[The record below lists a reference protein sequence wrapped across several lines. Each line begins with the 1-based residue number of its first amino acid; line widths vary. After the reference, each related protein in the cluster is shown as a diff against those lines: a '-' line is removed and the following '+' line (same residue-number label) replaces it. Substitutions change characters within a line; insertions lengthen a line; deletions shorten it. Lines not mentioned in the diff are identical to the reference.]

1 MNPFNPLS
9 IVQSTFESDD
19 VQHELKELVE
29 IIRAYDIYDFLRR
42 LSALNLQKE
51 NQNRAV
57 LLDALQS
64 AILYNDETYYTSS
77 AKMSASKFSSIIK
90 KLDSIS
96 LVHAIDPNENVFTQN
111 VMLYDNYTVFNG
123 IDSYP
128 AYRLQMLCEIFFG
141 FKNSFPLEYIKK
153 VYFLFSAM
161 LKISTHIAKSIGIS
175 SEPPI
180 IETASTKVPSNE
192 TLSYHSKLISISR
205 NNMLR
210 MSNNDVDML
219 DIIAIP
225 FGTHAWGSIDTRP
238 FYTKPFLYDAG
249 SDSYILLNVAL
260 LPEFMS
266 FMTLK
271 IADTFKIKDAVVDM
285 YNSRIWYDCKKS
297 LAKLGHRKIK
307 ESSLHIE
314 LLDTNYY
321 KEILLNVFNNQL
333 MVVSFICDD
342 ALDYSA
348 DNMHDTYAPSK
359 YTNTITKRE
368 DYFAK
373 KFKDN
378 HILPQNV
385 FHLVI
390 LNGIGRAVSCSLKNV
405 FSDYGIVHL
414 NPFELHCISINEM
427 KHTGFLPRYFVAKS
441 SVKTLTSGLFSE
453 LNCITIY
460 TDNQYSFYLSDDA
473 SPDNPLMLITPGDAP
488 YYIGK
493 ALLAEDAILI
503 KSYDDKTKI
512 PVVLSDVKRKI
523 YFDENFATKN
533 VLSFCIRFSDVIIW
547 LTSDVNFISDVPDVN
562 VIQSLM
568 DMTSYWLSESR
579 EIIEHMDLMYSI
591 YHFSLCFEKNSTTG
605 NNAKTLDEYVTIS
618 GGPTHYTVTFSEL
631 SLIPF
636 NCETNRVEKE
646 YITLFL
652 DYLSKTSSIA
662 ITYNSIIERIFSP
675 SYKKK
680 IVSFDIQREKY
691 LTPVLFPQNTAIRPE
706 DEDRLS
712 SLIGQQAVESHRWN
726 YGPVSNSDG
735 EDIVFFCVNTLYDM
749 LKREVSEWSPVGL
762 LEKIYSDLE
771 EVISSEYSQ
780 YDRYRYD
787 VTCYPEKEDEYLKQL
802 NDVNRLSMALKFLA
816 EYVTATPPSG
826 ETPIGLGRYEFVLAI
841 CVQIIEWAYRKD
853 LLHYK
858 MMNLPI
864 SILKSN
870 RIGIN
875 EAELVRMGQYGS
887 RYRKE
892 QLAYSSASFPSSSES
907 NDYSQA
913 LDEAFL
919 SAYSYSHTQLAVF
932 IHLLID
938 FGEEHFQGEVVITTK
953 DELLGYLY
961 ERDNEFTSE
970 ISTRILKDITLT
982 AREDFMKAPA
992 GFRKEDVYPWRFNR
1006 QYSFIRRPI
1015 LCRGNDLIWGIRQLY
1030 HSLLYVTNLI
1040 YGGRLATTDKKMNTL
1055 MGRICNDQGDAFNQ
1069 HISDIV
1075 KSFGVFKVFPN
1086 VKRINKK
1093 KIADEKGDVLGDID
1107 VLIID
1112 EKKHRIVV
1120 AEVKNFD
1127 FSKNPYEIHAEYQK
1141 IFLDGKK
1148 KSFATKHKRRVE
1160 WVIAHFDDVR
1170 AQYSLSRNKWT
1181 VHGVFI
1187 TNEPLMSVNT
1197 YRKKLSVLSEAEL
1210 SVESLRKIQ

>member
-210 MSNNDVDML
+210 MLNNDVDML

-547 LTSDVNFISDVPDVN
+547 LTSDVNFISDVPDAN

-618 GGPTHYTVTFSEL
+618 GGPTHYTVAFSEL

-680 IVSFDIQREKY
+680 LFLSISREKNILRPFY
-691 LTPVLFPQNTAIRPE
+691 FLRTLPSDQKMRTAFLVLLDNKLLKVTAGI
-706 DEDRLS
+706 
-712 SLIGQQAVESHRWN
+712 
-726 YGPVSNSDG
+726 
-735 EDIVFFCVNTLYDM
+735 
-749 LKREVSEWSPVGL
+749 
-762 LEKIYSDLE
+762 
-771 EVISSEYSQ
+771 
-780 YDRYRYD
+780 
-787 VTCYPEKEDEYLKQL
+787 
-802 NDVNRLSMALKFLA
+802 MAL
-816 EYVTATPPSG
+816 Y
-826 ETPIGLGRYEFVLAI
+826 PIQMA
-841 CVQIIEWAYRKD
+841 KT
-853 LLHYK
+853 
-858 MMNLPI
+858 
-864 SILKSN
+864 
-870 RIGIN
+870 
-875 EAELVRMGQYGS
+875 
-887 RYRKE
+887 
-892 QLAYSSASFPSSSES
+892 SF
-907 NDYSQA
+907 
-913 LDEAFL
+913 
-919 SAYSYSHTQLAVF
+919 
-932 IHLLID
+932 
-938 FGEEHFQGEVVITTK
+938 
-953 DELLGYLY
+953 
-961 ERDNEFTSE
+961 
-970 ISTRILKDITLT
+970 
-982 AREDFMKAPA
+982 
-992 GFRKEDVYPWRFNR
+992 
-1006 QYSFIRRPI
+1006 
-1015 LCRGNDLIWGIRQLY
+1015 
-1030 HSLLYVTNLI
+1030 
-1040 YGGRLATTDKKMNTL
+1040 
-1055 MGRICNDQGDAFNQ
+1055 
-1069 HISDIV
+1069 
-1075 KSFGVFKVFPN
+1075 
-1086 VKRINKK
+1086 
-1093 KIADEKGDVLGDID
+1093 
-1107 VLIID
+1107 
-1112 EKKHRIVV
+1112 
-1120 AEVKNFD
+1120 
-1127 FSKNPYEIHAEYQK
+1127 FS
-1141 IFLDGKK
+1141 
-1148 KSFATKHKRRVE
+1148 V
-1160 WVIAHFDDVR
+1160 
-1170 AQYSLSRNKWT
+1170 
-1181 VHGVFI
+1181 
-1187 TNEPLMSVNT
+1187 
-1197 YRKKLSVLSEAEL
+1197 
-1210 SVESLRKIQ
+1210 

>member
-9 IVQSTFESDD
+9 IVQSTFESAD

-77 AKMSASKFSSIIK
+77 AKMSAGKFSSIIK
-90 KLDSIS
+90 KMDSIS

-141 FKNSFPLEYIKK
+141 FKNFFPLEYIKK

-161 LKISTHIAKSIGIS
+161 LKISTRIAKSIGIS

-180 IETASTKVPSNE
+180 IEATSTKVPSNE
-192 TLSYHSKLISISR
+192 TLTYHSKLISISR

-210 MSNNDVDML
+210 MLNNDLDML
-219 DIIAIP
+219 DIIAIQ

-249 SDSYILLNVAL
+249 SDSYILLNIAL

-266 FMTLK
+266 FMALK

-285 YNSRIWYDCKKS
+285 YNRRIWHDCKKS
-297 LAKLGHRKIK
+297 LAKLEHRKIK

-342 ALDYSA
+342 ALDYNA
-348 DNMHDTYAPSK
+348 ENMHDTYAPSK
-359 YTNTITKRE
+359 YTEAIIKRE

-378 HILPQNV
+378 HIAPQNV

-460 TDNQYSFYLSDDA
+460 TDNHYSFYLSDDA
-473 SPDNPLMLITPGDAP
+473 SPDNPLMLITPGGAP

-547 LTSDVNFISDVPDVN
+547 LTSDVDFISDVPDIN

-579 EIIEHMDLMYSI
+579 EIIERMDLMYSI
-591 YHFSLCFEKNSTTG
+591 YHFSLCFEKNATAE
-605 NNAKTLDEYVTIS
+605 NNAKTLGEYVTIS
-618 GGPTHYTVTFSEL
+618 GGPTRYTVTFTER
-631 SLIPF
+631 SLMPF

-652 DYLSKTSSIA
+652 IAYLKRVLLLLL
-662 ITYNSIIERIFSP
+662 ITALLSMF
-675 SYKKK
+675 
-680 IVSFDIQREKY
+680 F
-691 LTPVLFPQNTAIRPE
+691 L
-706 DEDRLS
+706 RLS
-712 SLIGQQAVESHRWN
+712 R
-726 YGPVSNSDG
+726 
-735 EDIVFFCVNTLYDM
+735 
-749 LKREVSEWSPVGL
+749 
-762 LEKIYSDLE
+762 
-771 EVISSEYSQ
+771 
-780 YDRYRYD
+780 
-787 VTCYPEKEDEYLKQL
+787 
-802 NDVNRLSMALKFLA
+802 
-816 EYVTATPPSG
+816 
-826 ETPIGLGRYEFVLAI
+826 
-841 CVQIIEWAYRKD
+841 
-853 LLHYK
+853 
-858 MMNLPI
+858 
-864 SILKSN
+864 
-870 RIGIN
+870 
-875 EAELVRMGQYGS
+875 
-887 RYRKE
+887 
-892 QLAYSSASFPSSSES
+892 
-907 NDYSQA
+907 
-913 LDEAFL
+913 
-919 SAYSYSHTQLAVF
+919 
-932 IHLLID
+932 
-938 FGEEHFQGEVVITTK
+938 
-953 DELLGYLY
+953 
-961 ERDNEFTSE
+961 
-970 ISTRILKDITLT
+970 
-982 AREDFMKAPA
+982 
-992 GFRKEDVYPWRFNR
+992 
-1006 QYSFIRRPI
+1006 
-1015 LCRGNDLIWGIRQLY
+1015 
-1030 HSLLYVTNLI
+1030 
-1040 YGGRLATTDKKMNTL
+1040 
-1055 MGRICNDQGDAFNQ
+1055 
-1069 HISDIV
+1069 
-1075 KSFGVFKVFPN
+1075 
-1086 VKRINKK
+1086 
-1093 KIADEKGDVLGDID
+1093 
-1107 VLIID
+1107 
-1112 EKKHRIVV
+1112 
-1120 AEVKNFD
+1120 
-1127 FSKNPYEIHAEYQK
+1127 
-1141 IFLDGKK
+1141 K
-1148 KSFATKHKRRVE
+1148 KSFLS
-1160 WVIAHFDDVR
+1160 I
-1170 AQYSLSRNKWT
+1170 SRNEN
-1181 VHGVFI
+1181 I
-1187 TNEPLMSVNT
+1187 
-1197 YRKKLSVLSEAEL
+1197 LSLFYTRRILPSDQKMRTAFLVLLDNKS
-1210 SVESLRKIQ
+1210 

>member
-9 IVQSTFESDD
+9 IVQSTFESAD

-77 AKMSASKFSSIIK
+77 AKMSAGKFSSIIK
-90 KLDSIS
+90 KMDSIS

-161 LKISTHIAKSIGIS
+161 LKISTRIAKSIGIS

-180 IETASTKVPSNE
+180 IEATSTKVPSNE
-192 TLSYHSKLISISR
+192 TLTYHSKLISISR

-210 MSNNDVDML
+210 MLNNDLDML
-219 DIIAIP
+219 DIIAIQ

-249 SDSYILLNVAL
+249 SDSYILLNIAL

-266 FMTLK
+266 FMALK

-285 YNSRIWYDCKKS
+285 YNRRIWHDCKKS
-297 LAKLGHRKIK
+297 LAKLEHRKIK

-342 ALDYSA
+342 ALDYNA
-348 DNMHDTYAPSK
+348 ENMHDTYAPSK
-359 YTNTITKRE
+359 YTEAIIKRE

-378 HILPQNV
+378 HIAPQNV

-460 TDNQYSFYLSDDA
+460 TDNHYSFYLSDDA
-473 SPDNPLMLITPGDAP
+473 SPDNPLMLITPGGAP

-547 LTSDVNFISDVPDVN
+547 LTSDVDF
-562 VIQSLM
+562 
-568 DMTSYWLSESR
+568 
-579 EIIEHMDLMYSI
+579 
-591 YHFSLCFEKNSTTG
+591 
-605 NNAKTLDEYVTIS
+605 
-618 GGPTHYTVTFSEL
+618 
-631 SLIPF
+631 
-636 NCETNRVEKE
+636 
-646 YITLFL
+646 
-652 DYLSKTSSIA
+652 IA
-662 ITYNSIIERIFSP
+662 IFN
-675 SYKKK
+675 
-680 IVSFDIQREKY
+680 
-691 LTPVLFPQNTAIRPE
+691 NTA
-706 DEDRLS
+706 
-712 SLIGQQAVESHRWN
+712 ES
-726 YGPVSNSDG
+726 
-735 EDIVFFCVNTLYDM
+735 TLT
-749 LKREVSEWSPVGL
+749 
-762 LEKIYSDLE
+762 LEK
-771 EVISSEYSQ
+771 
-780 YDRYRYD
+780 
-787 VTCYPEKEDEYLKQL
+787 K
-802 NDVNRLSMALKFLA
+802 
-816 EYVTATPPSG
+816 
-826 ETPIGLGRYEFVLAI
+826 
-841 CVQIIEWAYRKD
+841 
-853 LLHYK
+853 
-858 MMNLPI
+858 
-864 SILKSN
+864 
-870 RIGIN
+870 
-875 EAELVRMGQYGS
+875 
-887 RYRKE
+887 
-892 QLAYSSASFPSSSES
+892 
-907 NDYSQA
+907 
-913 LDEAFL
+913 
-919 SAYSYSHTQLAVF
+919 
-932 IHLLID
+932 
-938 FGEEHFQGEVVITTK
+938 
-953 DELLGYLY
+953 
-961 ERDNEFTSE
+961 
-970 ISTRILKDITLT
+970 
-982 AREDFMKAPA
+982 
-992 GFRKEDVYPWRFNR
+992 
-1006 QYSFIRRPI
+1006 
-1015 LCRGNDLIWGIRQLY
+1015 
-1030 HSLLYVTNLI
+1030 
-1040 YGGRLATTDKKMNTL
+1040 
-1055 MGRICNDQGDAFNQ
+1055 
-1069 HISDIV
+1069 
-1075 KSFGVFKVFPN
+1075 
-1086 VKRINKK
+1086 
-1093 KIADEKGDVLGDID
+1093 
-1107 VLIID
+1107 
-1112 EKKHRIVV
+1112 
-1120 AEVKNFD
+1120 
-1127 FSKNPYEIHAEYQK
+1127 
-1141 IFLDGKK
+1141 
-1148 KSFATKHKRRVE
+1148 
-1160 WVIAHFDDVR
+1160 
-1170 AQYSLSRNKWT
+1170 
-1181 VHGVFI
+1181 
-1187 TNEPLMSVNT
+1187 
-1197 YRKKLSVLSEAEL
+1197 
-1210 SVESLRKIQ
+1210 

>member
-77 AKMSASKFSSIIK
+77 AKMSAGKFSSIIK
-90 KLDSIS
+90 KMDSIS

-128 AYRLQMLCEIFFG
+128 AYRLQMFCEIFFG

-161 LKISTHIAKSIGIS
+161 LKISTCIAKSIGIS

-180 IETASTKVPSNE
+180 IEAASTKVPSNE
-192 TLSYHSKLISISR
+192 TLTYHSKLISISR

-210 MSNNDVDML
+210 MLNNDLDML
-219 DIIAIP
+219 DIIAIQ

-249 SDSYILLNVAL
+249 SGSYILLNIAL

-266 FMTLK
+266 FMALK

-285 YNSRIWYDCKKS
+285 YNRRIWHDCKKS
-297 LAKLGHRKIK
+297 LAKLEHREIK

-342 ALDYSA
+342 ALDYNA
-348 DNMHDTYAPSK
+348 ENMHDTYAPSK
-359 YTNTITKRE
+359 YTETIIKRE

-378 HILPQNV
+378 HIAPQNV
-385 FHLVI
+385 FHLII
-390 LNGIGRAVSCSLKNV
+390 LNGIGRAVSCFLKNA

-460 TDNQYSFYLSDDA
+460 TDNHYSFYLSDDA

-547 LTSDVNFISDVPDVN
+547 LTSDVDFISDVPDIN

-579 EIIEHMDLMYSI
+579 EIIERMDLMYSI
-591 YHFSLCFEKNSTTG
+591 YHFSLCFEKNATAE
-605 NNAKTLDEYVTIS
+605 NNAKTLGEYVTIS
-618 GGPTHYTVTFSEL
+618 GAPHAIQSL
-631 SLIPF
+631 SLSVHLCLLIVKQIVWRKNILHCF
-636 NCETNRVEKE
+636 LIAYLKRVLLLLL
-646 YITLFL
+646 ITALLSMFFL
-652 DYLSKTSSIA
+652 
-662 ITYNSIIERIFSP
+662 
-675 SYKKK
+675 
-680 IVSFDIQREKY
+680 
-691 LTPVLFPQNTAIRPE
+691 
-706 DEDRLS
+706 RLS
-712 SLIGQQAVESHRWN
+712 R
-726 YGPVSNSDG
+726 
-735 EDIVFFCVNTLYDM
+735 
-749 LKREVSEWSPVGL
+749 
-762 LEKIYSDLE
+762 
-771 EVISSEYSQ
+771 
-780 YDRYRYD
+780 
-787 VTCYPEKEDEYLKQL
+787 
-802 NDVNRLSMALKFLA
+802 
-816 EYVTATPPSG
+816 
-826 ETPIGLGRYEFVLAI
+826 
-841 CVQIIEWAYRKD
+841 
-853 LLHYK
+853 
-858 MMNLPI
+858 
-864 SILKSN
+864 
-870 RIGIN
+870 
-875 EAELVRMGQYGS
+875 
-887 RYRKE
+887 
-892 QLAYSSASFPSSSES
+892 
-907 NDYSQA
+907 
-913 LDEAFL
+913 
-919 SAYSYSHTQLAVF
+919 
-932 IHLLID
+932 
-938 FGEEHFQGEVVITTK
+938 
-953 DELLGYLY
+953 
-961 ERDNEFTSE
+961 
-970 ISTRILKDITLT
+970 
-982 AREDFMKAPA
+982 
-992 GFRKEDVYPWRFNR
+992 
-1006 QYSFIRRPI
+1006 
-1015 LCRGNDLIWGIRQLY
+1015 
-1030 HSLLYVTNLI
+1030 
-1040 YGGRLATTDKKMNTL
+1040 
-1055 MGRICNDQGDAFNQ
+1055 
-1069 HISDIV
+1069 
-1075 KSFGVFKVFPN
+1075 
-1086 VKRINKK
+1086 
-1093 KIADEKGDVLGDID
+1093 
-1107 VLIID
+1107 
-1112 EKKHRIVV
+1112 
-1120 AEVKNFD
+1120 
-1127 FSKNPYEIHAEYQK
+1127 
-1141 IFLDGKK
+1141 K
-1148 KSFATKHKRRVE
+1148 KSFLS
-1160 WVIAHFDDVR
+1160 I
-1170 AQYSLSRNKWT
+1170 SRNEN
-1181 VHGVFI
+1181 I
-1187 TNEPLMSVNT
+1187 
-1197 YRKKLSVLSEAEL
+1197 LSLFYTRRILPSDQKMRTAFLV
-1210 SVESLRKIQ
+1210 SLDNKS

>member
-9 IVQSTFESDD
+9 IVQSTFESAD

-77 AKMSASKFSSIIK
+77 AKMSAGKFSSIIK
-90 KLDSIS
+90 KMDSIS

-161 LKISTHIAKSIGIS
+161 LKISTRIAKSIGIS

-180 IETASTKVPSNE
+180 IEATSTKVPSNE
-192 TLSYHSKLISISR
+192 TLTYHSKLISISR

-210 MSNNDVDML
+210 MLNNDLDML
-219 DIIAIP
+219 DIIAIQ

-249 SDSYILLNVAL
+249 SDSYILLNIAL

-266 FMTLK
+266 FMALK

-285 YNSRIWYDCKKS
+285 YNRRIWHDCKKS
-297 LAKLGHRKIK
+297 LAKLEHRKIK

-342 ALDYSA
+342 ALDYNA
-348 DNMHDTYAPSK
+348 ENMHDTYAPSK
-359 YTNTITKRE
+359 YTEAIIKRE

-378 HILPQNV
+378 HIAPQNV

-460 TDNQYSFYLSDDA
+460 TDNHYSFYLSDDA
-473 SPDNPLMLITPGDAP
+473 SPDNPLMLITPGGAP

-533 VLSFCIRFSDVIIW
+533 VLSFCI
-547 LTSDVNFISDVPDVN
+547 
-562 VIQSLM
+562 
-568 DMTSYWLSESR
+568 
-579 EIIEHMDLMYSI
+579 
-591 YHFSLCFEKNSTTG
+591 
-605 NNAKTLDEYVTIS
+605 
-618 GGPTHYTVTFSEL
+618 
-631 SLIPF
+631 
-636 NCETNRVEKE
+636 
-646 YITLFL
+646 
-652 DYLSKTSSIA
+652 
-662 ITYNSIIERIFSP
+662 
-675 SYKKK
+675 
-680 IVSFDIQREKY
+680 
-691 LTPVLFPQNTAIRPE
+691 
-706 DEDRLS
+706 
-712 SLIGQQAVESHRWN
+712 
-726 YGPVSNSDG
+726 
-735 EDIVFFCVNTLYDM
+735 
-749 LKREVSEWSPVGL
+749 
-762 LEKIYSDLE
+762 
-771 EVISSEYSQ
+771 
-780 YDRYRYD
+780 
-787 VTCYPEKEDEYLKQL
+787 
-802 NDVNRLSMALKFLA
+802 
-816 EYVTATPPSG
+816 
-826 ETPIGLGRYEFVLAI
+826 
-841 CVQIIEWAYRKD
+841 
-853 LLHYK
+853 
-858 MMNLPI
+858 
-864 SILKSN
+864 
-870 RIGIN
+870 
-875 EAELVRMGQYGS
+875 
-887 RYRKE
+887 
-892 QLAYSSASFPSSSES
+892 
-907 NDYSQA
+907 
-913 LDEAFL
+913 
-919 SAYSYSHTQLAVF
+919 
-932 IHLLID
+932 
-938 FGEEHFQGEVVITTK
+938 
-953 DELLGYLY
+953 
-961 ERDNEFTSE
+961 
-970 ISTRILKDITLT
+970 
-982 AREDFMKAPA
+982 
-992 GFRKEDVYPWRFNR
+992 
-1006 QYSFIRRPI
+1006 
-1015 LCRGNDLIWGIRQLY
+1015 
-1030 HSLLYVTNLI
+1030 
-1040 YGGRLATTDKKMNTL
+1040 
-1055 MGRICNDQGDAFNQ
+1055 
-1069 HISDIV
+1069 
-1075 KSFGVFKVFPN
+1075 
-1086 VKRINKK
+1086 
-1093 KIADEKGDVLGDID
+1093 
-1107 VLIID
+1107 
-1112 EKKHRIVV
+1112 
-1120 AEVKNFD
+1120 
-1127 FSKNPYEIHAEYQK
+1127 
-1141 IFLDGKK
+1141 
-1148 KSFATKHKRRVE
+1148 
-1160 WVIAHFDDVR
+1160 
-1170 AQYSLSRNKWT
+1170 
-1181 VHGVFI
+1181 
-1187 TNEPLMSVNT
+1187 
-1197 YRKKLSVLSEAEL
+1197 
-1210 SVESLRKIQ
+1210 

>member
-9 IVQSTFESDD
+9 IVQSTFESAD

-77 AKMSASKFSSIIK
+77 AKMSAGKFSSIIK
-90 KLDSIS
+90 KMDSIS

-161 LKISTHIAKSIGIS
+161 LKISTRIAKSIGIS

-180 IETASTKVPSNE
+180 IEATSTKVPSNE
-192 TLSYHSKLISISR
+192 TLTYHSKLISISR

-210 MSNNDVDML
+210 MLNNDLDML
-219 DIIAIP
+219 DIIAIQ

-249 SDSYILLNVAL
+249 SDSYILLNIAF

-266 FMTLK
+266 FMALK

-285 YNSRIWYDCKKS
+285 YNRRIWHDCKKS
-297 LAKLGHRKIK
+297 LAKLEHRKIK

-342 ALDYSA
+342 ALDYNA
-348 DNMHDTYAPSK
+348 ENMHDTYAPSK
-359 YTNTITKRE
+359 YTEAIIKRE

-378 HILPQNV
+378 HIAPQNV

-460 TDNQYSFYLSDDA
+460 TDNHYSFYLSDDA
-473 SPDNPLMLITPGDAP
+473 SPDNPLMLITPGGAP

-547 LTSDVNFISDVPDVN
+547 LTSDVDFISDVPDIN

-579 EIIEHMDLMYSI
+579 EIIERMDLMYSI
-591 YHFSLCFEKNSTTG
+591 YHFSLCFEKM
-605 NNAKTLDEYVTIS
+605 
-618 GGPTHYTVTFSEL
+618 
-631 SLIPF
+631 
-636 NCETNRVEKE
+636 
-646 YITLFL
+646 
-652 DYLSKTSSIA
+652 
-662 ITYNSIIERIFSP
+662 
-675 SYKKK
+675 
-680 IVSFDIQREKY
+680 
-691 LTPVLFPQNTAIRPE
+691 
-706 DEDRLS
+706 
-712 SLIGQQAVESHRWN
+712 QQ
-726 YGPVSNSDG
+726 
-735 EDIVFFCVNTLYDM
+735 
-749 LKREVSEWSPVGL
+749 
-762 LEKIYSDLE
+762 
-771 EVISSEYSQ
+771 
-780 YDRYRYD
+780 
-787 VTCYPEKEDEYLKQL
+787 
-802 NDVNRLSMALKFLA
+802 
-816 EYVTATPPSG
+816 
-826 ETPIGLGRYEFVLAI
+826 
-841 CVQIIEWAYRKD
+841 
-853 LLHYK
+853 
-858 MMNLPI
+858 
-864 SILKSN
+864 
-870 RIGIN
+870 
-875 EAELVRMGQYGS
+875 
-887 RYRKE
+887 
-892 QLAYSSASFPSSSES
+892 
-907 NDYSQA
+907 
-913 LDEAFL
+913 
-919 SAYSYSHTQLAVF
+919 
-932 IHLLID
+932 
-938 FGEEHFQGEVVITTK
+938 
-953 DELLGYLY
+953 
-961 ERDNEFTSE
+961 
-970 ISTRILKDITLT
+970 
-982 AREDFMKAPA
+982 
-992 GFRKEDVYPWRFNR
+992 
-1006 QYSFIRRPI
+1006 
-1015 LCRGNDLIWGIRQLY
+1015 
-1030 HSLLYVTNLI
+1030 
-1040 YGGRLATTDKKMNTL
+1040 
-1055 MGRICNDQGDAFNQ
+1055 
-1069 HISDIV
+1069 
-1075 KSFGVFKVFPN
+1075 
-1086 VKRINKK
+1086 
-1093 KIADEKGDVLGDID
+1093 
-1107 VLIID
+1107 
-1112 EKKHRIVV
+1112 
-1120 AEVKNFD
+1120 
-1127 FSKNPYEIHAEYQK
+1127 QK
-1141 IFLDGKK
+1141 IMQ
-1148 KSFATKHKRRVE
+1148 KH
-1160 WVIAHFDDVR
+1160 
-1170 AQYSLSRNKWT
+1170 
-1181 VHGVFI
+1181 
-1187 TNEPLMSVNT
+1187 
-1197 YRKKLSVLSEAEL
+1197 
-1210 SVESLRKIQ
+1210 

>member
-9 IVQSTFESDD
+9 IVQSTFESAD

-77 AKMSASKFSSIIK
+77 AKMSAGKFSSIIK
-90 KLDSIS
+90 KMDSIS

-161 LKISTHIAKSIGIS
+161 LKISTRIAKSIGIS

-180 IETASTKVPSNE
+180 IEATSTKVPSNE
-192 TLSYHSKLISISR
+192 TLTYHSKLISISR

-210 MSNNDVDML
+210 MLNNDLDML
-219 DIIAIP
+219 DIIAIQ

-249 SDSYILLNVAL
+249 SDSYILLNIAL

-266 FMTLK
+266 FMALK

-285 YNSRIWYDCKKS
+285 YNRRIWHDCKKS
-297 LAKLGHRKIK
+297 LAKLEHRKIK

-342 ALDYSA
+342 ALDYNA
-348 DNMHDTYAPSK
+348 ENMHDTYAPSK
-359 YTNTITKRE
+359 YTEAIIKRE

-378 HILPQNV
+378 HIAPQNV

-460 TDNQYSFYLSDDA
+460 TDNHYSFYLSDDA
-473 SPDNPLMLITPGDAP
+473 SPDNPLMLITPGGAP

-547 LTSDVNFISDVPDVN
+547 LTSDVDFISDVPDIN

-579 EIIEHMDLMYSI
+579 EIIE
-591 YHFSLCFEKNSTTG
+591 
-605 NNAKTLDEYVTIS
+605 
-618 GGPTHYTVTFSEL
+618 
-631 SLIPF
+631 
-636 NCETNRVEKE
+636 
-646 YITLFL
+646 
-652 DYLSKTSSIA
+652 
-662 ITYNSIIERIFSP
+662 RI
-675 SYKKK
+675 
-680 IVSFDIQREKY
+680 
-691 LTPVLFPQNTAIRPE
+691 
-706 DEDRLS
+706 
-712 SLIGQQAVESHRWN
+712 
-726 YGPVSNSDG
+726 
-735 EDIVFFCVNTLYDM
+735 
-749 LKREVSEWSPVGL
+749 
-762 LEKIYSDLE
+762 
-771 EVISSEYSQ
+771 
-780 YDRYRYD
+780 
-787 VTCYPEKEDEYLKQL
+787 
-802 NDVNRLSMALKFLA
+802 
-816 EYVTATPPSG
+816 
-826 ETPIGLGRYEFVLAI
+826 
-841 CVQIIEWAYRKD
+841 
-853 LLHYK
+853 
-858 MMNLPI
+858 
-864 SILKSN
+864 
-870 RIGIN
+870 
-875 EAELVRMGQYGS
+875 
-887 RYRKE
+887 
-892 QLAYSSASFPSSSES
+892 
-907 NDYSQA
+907 
-913 LDEAFL
+913 
-919 SAYSYSHTQLAVF
+919 
-932 IHLLID
+932 
-938 FGEEHFQGEVVITTK
+938 
-953 DELLGYLY
+953 
-961 ERDNEFTSE
+961 
-970 ISTRILKDITLT
+970 
-982 AREDFMKAPA
+982 
-992 GFRKEDVYPWRFNR
+992 
-1006 QYSFIRRPI
+1006 
-1015 LCRGNDLIWGIRQLY
+1015 
-1030 HSLLYVTNLI
+1030 
-1040 YGGRLATTDKKMNTL
+1040 
-1055 MGRICNDQGDAFNQ
+1055 
-1069 HISDIV
+1069 
-1075 KSFGVFKVFPN
+1075 
-1086 VKRINKK
+1086 
-1093 KIADEKGDVLGDID
+1093 
-1107 VLIID
+1107 
-1112 EKKHRIVV
+1112 
-1120 AEVKNFD
+1120 
-1127 FSKNPYEIHAEYQK
+1127 
-1141 IFLDGKK
+1141 
-1148 KSFATKHKRRVE
+1148 
-1160 WVIAHFDDVR
+1160 
-1170 AQYSLSRNKWT
+1170 
-1181 VHGVFI
+1181 
-1187 TNEPLMSVNT
+1187 
-1197 YRKKLSVLSEAEL
+1197 
-1210 SVESLRKIQ
+1210 

>member
-9 IVQSTFESDD
+9 IVQSTFESAD

-77 AKMSASKFSSIIK
+77 AKMSAGKFSSIIK
-90 KLDSIS
+90 KMDSIS

-161 LKISTHIAKSIGIS
+161 LKISTRIAKSIGIS

-180 IETASTKVPSNE
+180 IEATSTKVPSNE
-192 TLSYHSKLISISR
+192 TLTYHSKLISISR

-210 MSNNDVDML
+210 MLNNDLDML
-219 DIIAIP
+219 DIIAIQ

-249 SDSYILLNVAL
+249 SDSYILLNIAL

-266 FMTLK
+266 FMALK

-285 YNSRIWYDCKKS
+285 YNRRIWHDCKKS
-297 LAKLGHRKIK
+297 LAKLEHRKIK

-342 ALDYSA
+342 ALDYNA
-348 DNMHDTYAPSK
+348 ENMHDTYAPSK
-359 YTNTITKRE
+359 YTEAIIKRE

-378 HILPQNV
+378 HIAPQNV

-460 TDNQYSFYLSDDA
+460 TDNHYSFYLSDDA
-473 SPDNPLMLITPGDAP
+473 SPDNPLMLITPGGAP

-547 LTSDVNFISDVPDVN
+547 LTSDVDFISDVPDIN

-579 EIIEHMDLMYSI
+579 EIIERMDLMYSI
-591 YHFSLCFEKNSTTG
+591 YHFSLCFEKNATAE
-605 NNAKTLDEYVTIS
+605 NNAKTLGEYVTIS
-618 GGPTHYTVTFSEL
+618 GGPTRYTVTFTER
-631 SLIPF
+631 SLMPF

-652 DYLSKTSSIA
+652 DCLFKTSSTAIA
-662 ITYNSIIERIFSP
+662 YNSIIEHVFSP
-675 SYKKK
+675 PFKKK
-680 IVSFDIQREKY
+680 IVSFD
-691 LTPVLFPQNTAIRPE
+691 TC
-706 DEDRLS
+706 
-712 SLIGQQAVESHRWN
+712 
-726 YGPVSNSDG
+726 
-735 EDIVFFCVNTLYDM
+735 VFTHCANC
-749 LKREVSEWSPVGL
+749 R
-762 LEKIYSDLE
+762 
-771 EVISSEYSQ
+771 
-780 YDRYRYD
+780 
-787 VTCYPEKEDEYLKQL
+787 
-802 NDVNRLSMALKFLA
+802 
-816 EYVTATPPSG
+816 
-826 ETPIGLGRYEFVLAI
+826 
-841 CVQIIEWAYRKD
+841 
-853 LLHYK
+853 
-858 MMNLPI
+858 
-864 SILKSN
+864 
-870 RIGIN
+870 
-875 EAELVRMGQYGS
+875 
-887 RYRKE
+887 
-892 QLAYSSASFPSSSES
+892 
-907 NDYSQA
+907 
-913 LDEAFL
+913 
-919 SAYSYSHTQLAVF
+919 
-932 IHLLID
+932 
-938 FGEEHFQGEVVITTK
+938 
-953 DELLGYLY
+953 
-961 ERDNEFTSE
+961 
-970 ISTRILKDITLT
+970 ITL
-982 AREDFMKAPA
+982 RM
-992 GFRKEDVYPWRFNR
+992 RFN
-1006 QYSFIRRPI
+1006 I
-1015 LCRGNDLIWGIRQLY
+1015 
-1030 HSLLYVTNLI
+1030 
-1040 YGGRLATTDKKMNTL
+1040 
-1055 MGRICNDQGDAFNQ
+1055 
-1069 HISDIV
+1069 
-1075 KSFGVFKVFPN
+1075 
-1086 VKRINKK
+1086 
-1093 KIADEKGDVLGDID
+1093 
-1107 VLIID
+1107 
-1112 EKKHRIVV
+1112 
-1120 AEVKNFD
+1120 
-1127 FSKNPYEIHAEYQK
+1127 
-1141 IFLDGKK
+1141 
-1148 KSFATKHKRRVE
+1148 
-1160 WVIAHFDDVR
+1160 
-1170 AQYSLSRNKWT
+1170 RNK
-1181 VHGVFI
+1181 
-1187 TNEPLMSVNT
+1187 N
-1197 YRKKLSVLSEAEL
+1197 
-1210 SVESLRKIQ
+1210 

>member
-9 IVQSTFESDD
+9 IVQSTFESAD

-77 AKMSASKFSSIIK
+77 AKMSAGKFSSIIK
-90 KLDSIS
+90 KMDSIS

-161 LKISTHIAKSIGIS
+161 LKISTRIAKSIGIS

-180 IETASTKVPSNE
+180 IEATSTKVPSNE
-192 TLSYHSKLISISR
+192 TLTYHSKLISISR

-210 MSNNDVDML
+210 MLNNDLDML
-219 DIIAIP
+219 DIIAIQ

-249 SDSYILLNVAL
+249 SDSYILLNIAL

-266 FMTLK
+266 FMALK

-285 YNSRIWYDCKKS
+285 YNRRIWHDCKKS
-297 LAKLGHRKIK
+297 LAKLEHRKIK

-342 ALDYSA
+342 ALDYNA
-348 DNMHDTYAPSK
+348 ENMHDTYAPSK
-359 YTNTITKRE
+359 YTEAIIKRE

-378 HILPQNV
+378 HIAPQNV

-460 TDNQYSFYLSDDA
+460 TDNHYSFYLSDDA
-473 SPDNPLMLITPGDAP
+473 SPDNPLMLITPGGAP

-533 VLSFCIRFSDVIIW
+533 VLSFCIRLSDVIIW
-547 LTSDVNFISDVPDVN
+547 LTSDVDFISDVPDIN

-579 EIIEHMDLMYSI
+579 EIIERMDLMYSI
-591 YHFSLCFEKNSTTG
+591 YHFSLC
-605 NNAKTLDEYVTIS
+605 
-618 GGPTHYTVTFSEL
+618 
-631 SLIPF
+631 
-636 NCETNRVEKE
+636 
-646 YITLFL
+646 
-652 DYLSKTSSIA
+652 
-662 ITYNSIIERIFSP
+662 
-675 SYKKK
+675 
-680 IVSFDIQREKY
+680 
-691 LTPVLFPQNTAIRPE
+691 
-706 DEDRLS
+706 
-712 SLIGQQAVESHRWN
+712 
-726 YGPVSNSDG
+726 
-735 EDIVFFCVNTLYDM
+735 
-749 LKREVSEWSPVGL
+749 
-762 LEKIYSDLE
+762 
-771 EVISSEYSQ
+771 
-780 YDRYRYD
+780 
-787 VTCYPEKEDEYLKQL
+787 
-802 NDVNRLSMALKFLA
+802 
-816 EYVTATPPSG
+816 
-826 ETPIGLGRYEFVLAI
+826 
-841 CVQIIEWAYRKD
+841 
-853 LLHYK
+853 
-858 MMNLPI
+858 
-864 SILKSN
+864 
-870 RIGIN
+870 
-875 EAELVRMGQYGS
+875 
-887 RYRKE
+887 
-892 QLAYSSASFPSSSES
+892 
-907 NDYSQA
+907 
-913 LDEAFL
+913 
-919 SAYSYSHTQLAVF
+919 
-932 IHLLID
+932 
-938 FGEEHFQGEVVITTK
+938 
-953 DELLGYLY
+953 
-961 ERDNEFTSE
+961 
-970 ISTRILKDITLT
+970 
-982 AREDFMKAPA
+982 
-992 GFRKEDVYPWRFNR
+992 
-1006 QYSFIRRPI
+1006 
-1015 LCRGNDLIWGIRQLY
+1015 
-1030 HSLLYVTNLI
+1030 
-1040 YGGRLATTDKKMNTL
+1040 
-1055 MGRICNDQGDAFNQ
+1055 
-1069 HISDIV
+1069 
-1075 KSFGVFKVFPN
+1075 
-1086 VKRINKK
+1086 
-1093 KIADEKGDVLGDID
+1093 
-1107 VLIID
+1107 
-1112 EKKHRIVV
+1112 
-1120 AEVKNFD
+1120 
-1127 FSKNPYEIHAEYQK
+1127 YEIQAEYQK
-1141 IFLDGKK
+1141 MFVDGKK

-1170 AQYSLSRNKWT
+1170 AQYSLPRNKWT

>member
-9 IVQSTFESDD
+9 IVQSTFESAD

-77 AKMSASKFSSIIK
+77 AKMSAGKFSSIIK
-90 KLDSIS
+90 KMDSIS

-161 LKISTHIAKSIGIS
+161 LKISTRIAKSIGIS

-180 IETASTKVPSNE
+180 IEATSTKVPSNE
-192 TLSYHSKLISISR
+192 TLTYHSKLISISR

-210 MSNNDVDML
+210 MLNNDLDML
-219 DIIAIP
+219 DIIAIQ

-249 SDSYILLNVAL
+249 SDSYILLNIAL

-266 FMTLK
+266 FMALK

-285 YNSRIWYDCKKS
+285 YNRRIWHDCKKS
-297 LAKLGHRKIK
+297 LAKLEHRKIK

-342 ALDYSA
+342 ALDYNA
-348 DNMHDTYAPSK
+348 ENMHDTYAPSK
-359 YTNTITKRE
+359 YTEAIIKRE

-378 HILPQNV
+378 HIAPQNV

-460 TDNQYSFYLSDDA
+460 TDNHYSFYLSDDA
-473 SPDNPLMLITPGDAP
+473 SPDNPLMLITPGGAP

-547 LTSDVNFISDVPDVN
+547 LTSDVDFISDVPDIN

-579 EIIEHMDLMYSI
+579 EIIERMDLMYSI
-591 YHFSLCFEKNSTTG
+591 YHFSLCFEKNATAE
-605 NNAKTLDEYVTIS
+605 NNAKTL
-618 GGPTHYTVTFSEL
+618 
-631 SLIPF
+631 
-636 NCETNRVEKE
+636 
-646 YITLFL
+646 
-652 DYLSKTSSIA
+652 
-662 ITYNSIIERIFSP
+662 
-675 SYKKK
+675 
-680 IVSFDIQREKY
+680 
-691 LTPVLFPQNTAIRPE
+691 
-706 DEDRLS
+706 
-712 SLIGQQAVESHRWN
+712 
-726 YGPVSNSDG
+726 
-735 EDIVFFCVNTLYDM
+735 
-749 LKREVSEWSPVGL
+749 VG
-762 LEKIYSDLE
+762 
-771 EVISSEYSQ
+771 
-780 YDRYRYD
+780 
-787 VTCYPEKEDEYLKQL
+787 
-802 NDVNRLSMALKFLA
+802 
-816 EYVTATPPSG
+816 
-826 ETPIGLGRYEFVLAI
+826 
-841 CVQIIEWAYRKD
+841 
-853 LLHYK
+853 
-858 MMNLPI
+858 
-864 SILKSN
+864 
-870 RIGIN
+870 
-875 EAELVRMGQYGS
+875 
-887 RYRKE
+887 
-892 QLAYSSASFPSSSES
+892 
-907 NDYSQA
+907 
-913 LDEAFL
+913 
-919 SAYSYSHTQLAVF
+919 
-932 IHLLID
+932 
-938 FGEEHFQGEVVITTK
+938 
-953 DELLGYLY
+953 
-961 ERDNEFTSE
+961 
-970 ISTRILKDITLT
+970 TLT
-982 AREDFMKAPA
+982 
-992 GFRKEDVYPWRFNR
+992 
-1006 QYSFIRRPI
+1006 
-1015 LCRGNDLIWGIRQLY
+1015 C
-1030 HSLLYVTNLI
+1030 
-1040 YGGRLATTDKKMNTL
+1040 
-1055 MGRICNDQGDAFNQ
+1055 
-1069 HISDIV
+1069 
-1075 KSFGVFKVFPN
+1075 
-1086 VKRINKK
+1086 
-1093 KIADEKGDVLGDID
+1093 DVL
-1107 VLIID
+1107 
-1112 EKKHRIVV
+1112 
-1120 AEVKNFD
+1120 
-1127 FSKNPYEIHAEYQK
+1127 
-1141 IFLDGKK
+1141 
-1148 KSFATKHKRRVE
+1148 
-1160 WVIAHFDDVR
+1160 
-1170 AQYSLSRNKWT
+1170 
-1181 VHGVFI
+1181 
-1187 TNEPLMSVNT
+1187 
-1197 YRKKLSVLSEAEL
+1197 
-1210 SVESLRKIQ
+1210 

>member
-9 IVQSTFESDD
+9 IVQSTFESAD

-77 AKMSASKFSSIIK
+77 AKMSAGKFSSIIK
-90 KLDSIS
+90 KMDSIS

-161 LKISTHIAKSIGIS
+161 LKISTRIAKSIGIS

-180 IETASTKVPSNE
+180 IEATSTKVPSNE
-192 TLSYHSKLISISR
+192 TLTYHSKLISISR

-210 MSNNDVDML
+210 MLNNDLDML
-219 DIIAIP
+219 DIIAIQ

-249 SDSYILLNVAL
+249 SDSYILLNIAL

-266 FMTLK
+266 FMALK

-285 YNSRIWYDCKKS
+285 YNRRIWHDCKKS
-297 LAKLGHRKIK
+297 LAKLEHRKIK

-342 ALDYSA
+342 ALDYNA
-348 DNMHDTYAPSK
+348 ENMHDTYAPSK
-359 YTNTITKRE
+359 YTEAIIKRE

-378 HILPQNV
+378 HIAPQNV

-460 TDNQYSFYLSDDA
+460 TDNHYSFYLSDDA
-473 SPDNPLMLITPGDAP
+473 SPDNPLMLITPGGAP

-533 VLSFCIRFSDVIIW
+533 VLSFCIRFSDVII
-547 LTSDVNFISDVPDVN
+547 
-562 VIQSLM
+562 
-568 DMTSYWLSESR
+568 
-579 EIIEHMDLMYSI
+579 
-591 YHFSLCFEKNSTTG
+591 
-605 NNAKTLDEYVTIS
+605 
-618 GGPTHYTVTFSEL
+618 
-631 SLIPF
+631 
-636 NCETNRVEKE
+636 
-646 YITLFL
+646 
-652 DYLSKTSSIA
+652 
-662 ITYNSIIERIFSP
+662 
-675 SYKKK
+675 
-680 IVSFDIQREKY
+680 
-691 LTPVLFPQNTAIRPE
+691 
-706 DEDRLS
+706 
-712 SLIGQQAVESHRWN
+712 
-726 YGPVSNSDG
+726 
-735 EDIVFFCVNTLYDM
+735 
-749 LKREVSEWSPVGL
+749 
-762 LEKIYSDLE
+762 
-771 EVISSEYSQ
+771 
-780 YDRYRYD
+780 
-787 VTCYPEKEDEYLKQL
+787 
-802 NDVNRLSMALKFLA
+802 
-816 EYVTATPPSG
+816 
-826 ETPIGLGRYEFVLAI
+826 
-841 CVQIIEWAYRKD
+841 
-853 LLHYK
+853 
-858 MMNLPI
+858 
-864 SILKSN
+864 
-870 RIGIN
+870 
-875 EAELVRMGQYGS
+875 
-887 RYRKE
+887 
-892 QLAYSSASFPSSSES
+892 
-907 NDYSQA
+907 
-913 LDEAFL
+913 
-919 SAYSYSHTQLAVF
+919 
-932 IHLLID
+932 
-938 FGEEHFQGEVVITTK
+938 
-953 DELLGYLY
+953 
-961 ERDNEFTSE
+961 
-970 ISTRILKDITLT
+970 
-982 AREDFMKAPA
+982 
-992 GFRKEDVYPWRFNR
+992 
-1006 QYSFIRRPI
+1006 
-1015 LCRGNDLIWGIRQLY
+1015 
-1030 HSLLYVTNLI
+1030 
-1040 YGGRLATTDKKMNTL
+1040 
-1055 MGRICNDQGDAFNQ
+1055 
-1069 HISDIV
+1069 
-1075 KSFGVFKVFPN
+1075 
-1086 VKRINKK
+1086 
-1093 KIADEKGDVLGDID
+1093 
-1107 VLIID
+1107 
-1112 EKKHRIVV
+1112 
-1120 AEVKNFD
+1120 
-1127 FSKNPYEIHAEYQK
+1127 
-1141 IFLDGKK
+1141 
-1148 KSFATKHKRRVE
+1148 
-1160 WVIAHFDDVR
+1160 
-1170 AQYSLSRNKWT
+1170 
-1181 VHGVFI
+1181 
-1187 TNEPLMSVNT
+1187 
-1197 YRKKLSVLSEAEL
+1197 
-1210 SVESLRKIQ
+1210 

>member
-77 AKMSASKFSSIIK
+77 AKMSAGKFSSIIK
-90 KLDSIS
+90 KMDSIS

-161 LKISTHIAKSIGIS
+161 LKISTRIAKSIGIS

-180 IETASTKVPSNE
+180 IEAASTKVPSNE
-192 TLSYHSKLISISR
+192 TLTYHSKLISISR

-210 MSNNDVDML
+210 MLNNDLDML
-219 DIIAIP
+219 DIIAIQ
-225 FGTHAWGSIDTRP
+225 FGTHAWGSINTRP

-249 SDSYILLNVAL
+249 SGSYILLNIAL

-266 FMTLK
+266 FMALK

-285 YNSRIWYDCKKS
+285 YNRRIWHDCKKS
-297 LAKLGHRKIK
+297 LTKLEHRKIK

-342 ALDYSA
+342 ALDYNA
-348 DNMHDTYAPSK
+348 ENMHDTYAPSK
-359 YTNTITKRE
+359 YTEAIIKRE

-378 HILPQNV
+378 HIAPQNV

-460 TDNQYSFYLSDDA
+460 TDNHYSFYLSDDA
-473 SPDNPLMLITPGDAP
+473 SPDNPLMLITPGGAP

-533 VLSFCIRFSDVIIW
+533 VLSF
-547 LTSDVNFISDVPDVN
+547 
-562 VIQSLM
+562 
-568 DMTSYWLSESR
+568 
-579 EIIEHMDLMYSI
+579 
-591 YHFSLCFEKNSTTG
+591 
-605 NNAKTLDEYVTIS
+605 
-618 GGPTHYTVTFSEL
+618 
-631 SLIPF
+631 
-636 NCETNRVEKE
+636 
-646 YITLFL
+646 
-652 DYLSKTSSIA
+652 
-662 ITYNSIIERIFSP
+662 
-675 SYKKK
+675 
-680 IVSFDIQREKY
+680 
-691 LTPVLFPQNTAIRPE
+691 
-706 DEDRLS
+706 
-712 SLIGQQAVESHRWN
+712 
-726 YGPVSNSDG
+726 
-735 EDIVFFCVNTLYDM
+735 LY
-749 LKREVSEWSPVGL
+749 
-762 LEKIYSDLE
+762 
-771 EVISSEYSQ
+771 
-780 YDRYRYD
+780 
-787 VTCYPEKEDEYLKQL
+787 
-802 NDVNRLSMALKFLA
+802 
-816 EYVTATPPSG
+816 
-826 ETPIGLGRYEFVLAI
+826 
-841 CVQIIEWAYRKD
+841 QI
-853 LLHYK
+853 
-858 MMNLPI
+858 
-864 SILKSN
+864 
-870 RIGIN
+870 
-875 EAELVRMGQYGS
+875 
-887 RYRKE
+887 
-892 QLAYSSASFPSSSES
+892 
-907 NDYSQA
+907 
-913 LDEAFL
+913 
-919 SAYSYSHTQLAVF
+919 
-932 IHLLID
+932 
-938 FGEEHFQGEVVITTK
+938 
-953 DELLGYLY
+953 
-961 ERDNEFTSE
+961 
-970 ISTRILKDITLT
+970 
-982 AREDFMKAPA
+982 
-992 GFRKEDVYPWRFNR
+992 
-1006 QYSFIRRPI
+1006 
-1015 LCRGNDLIWGIRQLY
+1015 
-1030 HSLLYVTNLI
+1030 
-1040 YGGRLATTDKKMNTL
+1040 
-1055 MGRICNDQGDAFNQ
+1055 
-1069 HISDIV
+1069 
-1075 KSFGVFKVFPN
+1075 
-1086 VKRINKK
+1086 
-1093 KIADEKGDVLGDID
+1093 
-1107 VLIID
+1107 
-1112 EKKHRIVV
+1112 
-1120 AEVKNFD
+1120 
-1127 FSKNPYEIHAEYQK
+1127 
-1141 IFLDGKK
+1141 
-1148 KSFATKHKRRVE
+1148 
-1160 WVIAHFDDVR
+1160 
-1170 AQYSLSRNKWT
+1170 
-1181 VHGVFI
+1181 
-1187 TNEPLMSVNT
+1187 
-1197 YRKKLSVLSEAEL
+1197 
-1210 SVESLRKIQ
+1210 

>member
-77 AKMSASKFSSIIK
+77 AKMSAGKFSSIIK
-90 KLDSIS
+90 KMDSIS

-128 AYRLQMLCEIFFG
+128 AYRLQMFCEIFFG

-161 LKISTHIAKSIGIS
+161 LKISTRIAKSIGIS

-180 IETASTKVPSNE
+180 IEAASTKVPSNE
-192 TLSYHSKLISISR
+192 TLTYHSKLISISR

-210 MSNNDVDML
+210 MLNNDLDML
-219 DIIAIP
+219 DIIAIQ

-249 SDSYILLNVAL
+249 SGSYILLNIAL

-266 FMTLK
+266 FMALK

-285 YNSRIWYDCKKS
+285 YNRRIWHDCKKS
-297 LAKLGHRKIK
+297 LAKLEHREIK

-342 ALDYSA
+342 ALDYNA
-348 DNMHDTYAPSK
+348 ENMHDTYAPSK
-359 YTNTITKRE
+359 YTETIIKRE

-378 HILPQNV
+378 HIAPQNV

-390 LNGIGRAVSCSLKNV
+390 LNGIGRAVSCSLKNA

-460 TDNQYSFYLSDDA
+460 TDNHYSFYLSDDA

-547 LTSDVNFISDVPDVN
+547 LTSDVDFISDVPDIN

-579 EIIEHMDLMYSI
+579 EIIERMDLMYSI
-591 YHFSLCFEKNSTTG
+591 
-605 NNAKTLDEYVTIS
+605 V
-618 GGPTHYTVTFSEL
+618 
-631 SLIPF
+631 
-636 NCETNRVEKE
+636 
-646 YITLFL
+646 
-652 DYLSKTSSIA
+652 
-662 ITYNSIIERIFSP
+662 IIEISMILFRT
-675 SYKKK
+675 KW
-680 IVSFDIQREKY
+680 Y
-691 LTPVLFPQNTAIRPE
+691 L
-706 DEDRLS
+706 
-712 SLIGQQAVESHRWN
+712 
-726 YGPVSNSDG
+726 
-735 EDIVFFCVNTLYDM
+735 
-749 LKREVSEWSPVGL
+749 
-762 LEKIYSDLE
+762 
-771 EVISSEYSQ
+771 
-780 YDRYRYD
+780 
-787 VTCYPEKEDEYLKQL
+787 
-802 NDVNRLSMALKFLA
+802 
-816 EYVTATPPSG
+816 
-826 ETPIGLGRYEFVLAI
+826 
-841 CVQIIEWAYRKD
+841 
-853 LLHYK
+853 
-858 MMNLPI
+858 
-864 SILKSN
+864 
-870 RIGIN
+870 
-875 EAELVRMGQYGS
+875 
-887 RYRKE
+887 
-892 QLAYSSASFPSSSES
+892 
-907 NDYSQA
+907 
-913 LDEAFL
+913 
-919 SAYSYSHTQLAVF
+919 
-932 IHLLID
+932 
-938 FGEEHFQGEVVITTK
+938 
-953 DELLGYLY
+953 
-961 ERDNEFTSE
+961 
-970 ISTRILKDITLT
+970 
-982 AREDFMKAPA
+982 
-992 GFRKEDVYPWRFNR
+992 
-1006 QYSFIRRPI
+1006 
-1015 LCRGNDLIWGIRQLY
+1015 
-1030 HSLLYVTNLI
+1030 
-1040 YGGRLATTDKKMNTL
+1040 
-1055 MGRICNDQGDAFNQ
+1055 
-1069 HISDIV
+1069 
-1075 KSFGVFKVFPN
+1075 
-1086 VKRINKK
+1086 
-1093 KIADEKGDVLGDID
+1093 
-1107 VLIID
+1107 
-1112 EKKHRIVV
+1112 
-1120 AEVKNFD
+1120 
-1127 FSKNPYEIHAEYQK
+1127 
-1141 IFLDGKK
+1141 
-1148 KSFATKHKRRVE
+1148 
-1160 WVIAHFDDVR
+1160 
-1170 AQYSLSRNKWT
+1170 
-1181 VHGVFI
+1181 
-1187 TNEPLMSVNT
+1187 PLMSRTADMWLLFQTCRDASPV
-1197 YRKKLSVLSEAEL
+1197 RIPKK
-1210 SVESLRKIQ
+1210 RQ

>member
-9 IVQSTFESDD
+9 IVQSTFESAD

-77 AKMSASKFSSIIK
+77 AKMSAGKFSSIIK
-90 KLDSIS
+90 KMDSIS

-161 LKISTHIAKSIGIS
+161 LKISTRIAKSIGIS

-180 IETASTKVPSNE
+180 IEATSTKVPSNE
-192 TLSYHSKLISISR
+192 TLTYHSKLISISR

-210 MSNNDVDML
+210 MLNNDLDML
-219 DIIAIP
+219 DIIAIQ

-249 SDSYILLNVAL
+249 SDSYILLNIAL

-266 FMTLK
+266 FMALK

-285 YNSRIWYDCKKS
+285 YNRRIWHDCKKS
-297 LAKLGHRKIK
+297 LAKLEHRKIK

-342 ALDYSA
+342 ALDYNA
-348 DNMHDTYAPSK
+348 ENMHDTYAPSK
-359 YTNTITKRE
+359 YTEAIIKRE

-378 HILPQNV
+378 HIAPQNV

-460 TDNQYSFYLSDDA
+460 TDNHYSFYLSDDA
-473 SPDNPLMLITPGDAP
+473 SPDNPLMLITPGGAP

-547 LTSDVNFISDVPDVN
+547 LTSDVDFISDVPDIN
-562 VIQSLM
+562 VIQTILDKGIM
-568 DMTSYWLSESR
+568 PSE
-579 EIIEHMDLMYSI
+579 
-591 YHFSLCFEKNSTTG
+591 KV
-605 NNAKTLDEYVTIS
+605 LD
-618 GGPTHYTVTFSEL
+618 F
-631 SLIPF
+631 
-636 NCETNRVEKE
+636 
-646 YITLFL
+646 
-652 DYLSKTSSIA
+652 
-662 ITYNSIIERIFSP
+662 
-675 SYKKK
+675 
-680 IVSFDIQREKY
+680 
-691 LTPVLFPQNTAIRPE
+691 PV
-706 DEDRLS
+706 D
-712 SLIGQQAVESHRWN
+712 
-726 YGPVSNSDG
+726 
-735 EDIVFFCVNTLYDM
+735 CNTLT
-749 LKREVSEWSPVGL
+749 G
-762 LEKIYSDLE
+762 
-771 EVISSEYSQ
+771 
-780 YDRYRYD
+780 
-787 VTCYPEKEDEYLKQL
+787 
-802 NDVNRLSMALKFLA
+802 
-816 EYVTATPPSG
+816 
-826 ETPIGLGRYEFVLAI
+826 
-841 CVQIIEWAYRKD
+841 
-853 LLHYK
+853 
-858 MMNLPI
+858 
-864 SILKSN
+864 
-870 RIGIN
+870 
-875 EAELVRMGQYGS
+875 
-887 RYRKE
+887 
-892 QLAYSSASFPSSSES
+892 
-907 NDYSQA
+907 
-913 LDEAFL
+913 
-919 SAYSYSHTQLAVF
+919 
-932 IHLLID
+932 
-938 FGEEHFQGEVVITTK
+938 
-953 DELLGYLY
+953 
-961 ERDNEFTSE
+961 
-970 ISTRILKDITLT
+970 
-982 AREDFMKAPA
+982 
-992 GFRKEDVYPWRFNR
+992 
-1006 QYSFIRRPI
+1006 
-1015 LCRGNDLIWGIRQLY
+1015 
-1030 HSLLYVTNLI
+1030 
-1040 YGGRLATTDKKMNTL
+1040 
-1055 MGRICNDQGDAFNQ
+1055 
-1069 HISDIV
+1069 
-1075 KSFGVFKVFPN
+1075 
-1086 VKRINKK
+1086 
-1093 KIADEKGDVLGDID
+1093 
-1107 VLIID
+1107 
-1112 EKKHRIVV
+1112 
-1120 AEVKNFD
+1120 
-1127 FSKNPYEIHAEYQK
+1127 
-1141 IFLDGKK
+1141 
-1148 KSFATKHKRRVE
+1148 
-1160 WVIAHFDDVR
+1160 
-1170 AQYSLSRNKWT
+1170 
-1181 VHGVFI
+1181 
-1187 TNEPLMSVNT
+1187 SVN
-1197 YRKKLSVLSEAEL
+1197 L
-1210 SVESLRKIQ
+1210 

>member
-77 AKMSASKFSSIIK
+77 AKMSAGKFSSIIK
-90 KLDSIS
+90 KMDSIS

-161 LKISTHIAKSIGIS
+161 LKISTRIAKSIGIS

-180 IETASTKVPSNE
+180 IEAASTKVPSNE
-192 TLSYHSKLISISR
+192 TLTYHSKLISISR

-210 MSNNDVDML
+210 MLNNDLDML
-219 DIIAIP
+219 DIIAIQ
-225 FGTHAWGSIDTRP
+225 FGTHAWGSINTRP

-249 SDSYILLNVAL
+249 SGSYILLNIAL

-266 FMTLK
+266 FMALK

-285 YNSRIWYDCKKS
+285 YNRRIWHDCKKS
-297 LAKLGHRKIK
+297 LTKLEHRKIK

-342 ALDYSA
+342 ALDYNA
-348 DNMHDTYAPSK
+348 ENMHDTYAPSK
-359 YTNTITKRE
+359 YTEAIIKRE

-378 HILPQNV
+378 HIAPQNV

-460 TDNQYSFYLSDDA
+460 TDNHYSFYLSDDA
-473 SPDNPLMLITPGDAP
+473 SPDNPLMLITPGGAP

-547 LTSDVNFISDVPDVN
+547 LTSDVDFISDVPDIN

-579 EIIEHMDLMYSI
+579 EIIERMDLMYSI
-591 YHFSLCFEKNSTTG
+591 YHFSLCFEKNATAE
-605 NNAKTLDEYVTIS
+605 NN
-618 GGPTHYTVTFSEL
+618 
-631 SLIPF
+631 
-636 NCETNRVEKE
+636 
-646 YITLFL
+646 
-652 DYLSKTSSIA
+652 
-662 ITYNSIIERIFSP
+662 
-675 SYKKK
+675 
-680 IVSFDIQREKY
+680 
-691 LTPVLFPQNTAIRPE
+691 
-706 DEDRLS
+706 
-712 SLIGQQAVESHRWN
+712 
-726 YGPVSNSDG
+726 
-735 EDIVFFCVNTLYDM
+735 
-749 LKREVSEWSPVGL
+749 
-762 LEKIYSDLE
+762 
-771 EVISSEYSQ
+771 
-780 YDRYRYD
+780 
-787 VTCYPEKEDEYLKQL
+787 
-802 NDVNRLSMALKFLA
+802 
-816 EYVTATPPSG
+816 
-826 ETPIGLGRYEFVLAI
+826 
-841 CVQIIEWAYRKD
+841 RK
-853 LLHYK
+853 LQ
-858 MMNLPI
+858 
-864 SILKSN
+864 
-870 RIGIN
+870 
-875 EAELVRMGQYGS
+875 V
-887 RYRKE
+887 
-892 QLAYSSASFPSSSES
+892 
-907 NDYSQA
+907 
-913 LDEAFL
+913 
-919 SAYSYSHTQLAVF
+919 
-932 IHLLID
+932 
-938 FGEEHFQGEVVITTK
+938 
-953 DELLGYLY
+953 
-961 ERDNEFTSE
+961 
-970 ISTRILKDITLT
+970 
-982 AREDFMKAPA
+982 
-992 GFRKEDVYPWRFNR
+992 
-1006 QYSFIRRPI
+1006 
-1015 LCRGNDLIWGIRQLY
+1015 
-1030 HSLLYVTNLI
+1030 
-1040 YGGRLATTDKKMNTL
+1040 
-1055 MGRICNDQGDAFNQ
+1055 
-1069 HISDIV
+1069 
-1075 KSFGVFKVFPN
+1075 
-1086 VKRINKK
+1086 
-1093 KIADEKGDVLGDID
+1093 
-1107 VLIID
+1107 
-1112 EKKHRIVV
+1112 
-1120 AEVKNFD
+1120 
-1127 FSKNPYEIHAEYQK
+1127 
-1141 IFLDGKK
+1141 
-1148 KSFATKHKRRVE
+1148 
-1160 WVIAHFDDVR
+1160 
-1170 AQYSLSRNKWT
+1170 
-1181 VHGVFI
+1181 
-1187 TNEPLMSVNT
+1187 
-1197 YRKKLSVLSEAEL
+1197 
-1210 SVESLRKIQ
+1210 

>member
-77 AKMSASKFSSIIK
+77 AKMSAGKFSSIIK
-90 KLDSIS
+90 KMDSIS

-161 LKISTHIAKSIGIS
+161 LKISTRIAKSIGIS

-180 IETASTKVPSNE
+180 IEATSTKVPSNE
-192 TLSYHSKLISISR
+192 TLTYHSKLISISR

-210 MSNNDVDML
+210 MLNNDLDML
-219 DIIAIP
+219 DIIAIQ

-249 SDSYILLNVAL
+249 SDSYILLNIAL

-266 FMTLK
+266 FMALK

-285 YNSRIWYDCKKS
+285 YNRRIWHDCKKS
-297 LAKLGHRKIK
+297 LAKLEHRKIK

-342 ALDYSA
+342 ALDYNA
-348 DNMHDTYAPSK
+348 ENMHDTYAPSK
-359 YTNTITKRE
+359 YTEAIIKRE

-378 HILPQNV
+378 HIAPQNV

-460 TDNQYSFYLSDDA
+460 TDNHYSFYLSDDA
-473 SPDNPLMLITPGDAP
+473 SPDNPLMLITPGGAP

-547 LTSDVNFISDVPDVN
+547 LTSDVDFISDV
-562 VIQSLM
+562 
-568 DMTSYWLSESR
+568 
-579 EIIEHMDLMYSI
+579 
-591 YHFSLCFEKNSTTG
+591 
-605 NNAKTLDEYVTIS
+605 
-618 GGPTHYTVTFSEL
+618 
-631 SLIPF
+631 
-636 NCETNRVEKE
+636 
-646 YITLFL
+646 LFF
-652 DYLSKTSSIA
+652 IC
-662 ITYNSIIERIFSP
+662 SP
-675 SYKKK
+675 
-680 IVSFDIQREKY
+680 
-691 LTPVLFPQNTAIRPE
+691 
-706 DEDRLS
+706 
-712 SLIGQQAVESHRWN
+712 
-726 YGPVSNSDG
+726 
-735 EDIVFFCVNTLYDM
+735 
-749 LKREVSEWSPVGL
+749 
-762 LEKIYSDLE
+762 
-771 EVISSEYSQ
+771 
-780 YDRYRYD
+780 
-787 VTCYPEKEDEYLKQL
+787 
-802 NDVNRLSMALKFLA
+802 
-816 EYVTATPPSG
+816 
-826 ETPIGLGRYEFVLAI
+826 
-841 CVQIIEWAYRKD
+841 
-853 LLHYK
+853 
-858 MMNLPI
+858 
-864 SILKSN
+864 
-870 RIGIN
+870 
-875 EAELVRMGQYGS
+875 
-887 RYRKE
+887 
-892 QLAYSSASFPSSSES
+892 
-907 NDYSQA
+907 
-913 LDEAFL
+913 
-919 SAYSYSHTQLAVF
+919 
-932 IHLLID
+932 
-938 FGEEHFQGEVVITTK
+938 
-953 DELLGYLY
+953 
-961 ERDNEFTSE
+961 
-970 ISTRILKDITLT
+970 
-982 AREDFMKAPA
+982 
-992 GFRKEDVYPWRFNR
+992 
-1006 QYSFIRRPI
+1006 
-1015 LCRGNDLIWGIRQLY
+1015 
-1030 HSLLYVTNLI
+1030 
-1040 YGGRLATTDKKMNTL
+1040 
-1055 MGRICNDQGDAFNQ
+1055 
-1069 HISDIV
+1069 
-1075 KSFGVFKVFPN
+1075 
-1086 VKRINKK
+1086 INK
-1093 KIADEKGDVLGDID
+1093 
-1107 VLIID
+1107 
-1112 EKKHRIVV
+1112 
-1120 AEVKNFD
+1120 
-1127 FSKNPYEIHAEYQK
+1127 
-1141 IFLDGKK
+1141 
-1148 KSFATKHKRRVE
+1148 
-1160 WVIAHFDDVR
+1160 
-1170 AQYSLSRNKWT
+1170 
-1181 VHGVFI
+1181 
-1187 TNEPLMSVNT
+1187 
-1197 YRKKLSVLSEAEL
+1197 
-1210 SVESLRKIQ
+1210 

>member
-90 KLDSIS
+90 KLDSIP

-180 IETASTKVPSNE
+180 IETASTKVTSNE

-210 MSNNDVDML
+210 MLNNDVDML

-378 HILPQNV
+378 HILPQNI

-390 LNGIGRAVSCSLKNV
+390 LN
-405 FSDYGIVHL
+405 
-414 NPFELHCISINEM
+414 
-427 KHTGFLPRYFVAKS
+427 
-441 SVKTLTSGLFSE
+441 
-453 LNCITIY
+453 
-460 TDNQYSFYLSDDA
+460 
-473 SPDNPLMLITPGDAP
+473 
-488 YYIGK
+488 
-493 ALLAEDAILI
+493 
-503 KSYDDKTKI
+503 
-512 PVVLSDVKRKI
+512 
-523 YFDENFATKN
+523 
-533 VLSFCIRFSDVIIW
+533 
-547 LTSDVNFISDVPDVN
+547 
-562 VIQSLM
+562 
-568 DMTSYWLSESR
+568 
-579 EIIEHMDLMYSI
+579 
-591 YHFSLCFEKNSTTG
+591 
-605 NNAKTLDEYVTIS
+605 
-618 GGPTHYTVTFSEL
+618 
-631 SLIPF
+631 
-636 NCETNRVEKE
+636 
-646 YITLFL
+646 
-652 DYLSKTSSIA
+652 
-662 ITYNSIIERIFSP
+662 
-675 SYKKK
+675 
-680 IVSFDIQREKY
+680 
-691 LTPVLFPQNTAIRPE
+691 
-706 DEDRLS
+706 
-712 SLIGQQAVESHRWN
+712 
-726 YGPVSNSDG
+726 
-735 EDIVFFCVNTLYDM
+735 
-749 LKREVSEWSPVGL
+749 
-762 LEKIYSDLE
+762 
-771 EVISSEYSQ
+771 
-780 YDRYRYD
+780 
-787 VTCYPEKEDEYLKQL
+787 
-802 NDVNRLSMALKFLA
+802 
-816 EYVTATPPSG
+816 
-826 ETPIGLGRYEFVLAI
+826 
-841 CVQIIEWAYRKD
+841 
-853 LLHYK
+853 
-858 MMNLPI
+858 
-864 SILKSN
+864 
-870 RIGIN
+870 
-875 EAELVRMGQYGS
+875 
-887 RYRKE
+887 
-892 QLAYSSASFPSSSES
+892 
-907 NDYSQA
+907 
-913 LDEAFL
+913 
-919 SAYSYSHTQLAVF
+919 
-932 IHLLID
+932 
-938 FGEEHFQGEVVITTK
+938 
-953 DELLGYLY
+953 
-961 ERDNEFTSE
+961 
-970 ISTRILKDITLT
+970 
-982 AREDFMKAPA
+982 
-992 GFRKEDVYPWRFNR
+992 
-1006 QYSFIRRPI
+1006 
-1015 LCRGNDLIWGIRQLY
+1015 
-1030 HSLLYVTNLI
+1030 
-1040 YGGRLATTDKKMNTL
+1040 
-1055 MGRICNDQGDAFNQ
+1055 
-1069 HISDIV
+1069 
-1075 KSFGVFKVFPN
+1075 
-1086 VKRINKK
+1086 
-1093 KIADEKGDVLGDID
+1093 
-1107 VLIID
+1107 
-1112 EKKHRIVV
+1112 
-1120 AEVKNFD
+1120 
-1127 FSKNPYEIHAEYQK
+1127 
-1141 IFLDGKK
+1141 
-1148 KSFATKHKRRVE
+1148 
-1160 WVIAHFDDVR
+1160 
-1170 AQYSLSRNKWT
+1170 
-1181 VHGVFI
+1181 
-1187 TNEPLMSVNT
+1187 
-1197 YRKKLSVLSEAEL
+1197 
-1210 SVESLRKIQ
+1210 

>member
-77 AKMSASKFSSIIK
+77 AKMSAGKFSSIIK
-90 KLDSIS
+90 KMDSIS
-96 LVHAIDPNENVFTQN
+96 LVQAIDPNENVFTQN

-161 LKISTHIAKSIGIS
+161 LKISTRIAKSIGIS

-180 IETASTKVPSNE
+180 IEAASTKVPSNE
-192 TLSYHSKLISISR
+192 TLTYHSKLISISR

-210 MSNNDVDML
+210 MLNNDLDML
-219 DIIAIP
+219 DIIAIQ

-249 SDSYILLNVAL
+249 SGSYILLNIAL

-266 FMTLK
+266 FMALK

-285 YNSRIWYDCKKS
+285 YNRRIWHDCKKS
-297 LAKLGHRKIK
+297 LAKLEHRKIK

-342 ALDYSA
+342 ALDYNA
-348 DNMHDTYAPSK
+348 ENMHDTYAPSK
-359 YTNTITKRE
+359 YTEAIIKRE

-378 HILPQNV
+378 HIAPQNV

-460 TDNQYSFYLSDDA
+460 TDNHYSFYLSDDA
-473 SPDNPLMLITPGDAP
+473 SPDNPLMLITPGGAP

-533 VLSFCIRFSDVIIW
+533 VLSFCIRFSDVI
-547 LTSDVNFISDVPDVN
+547 
-562 VIQSLM
+562 
-568 DMTSYWLSESR
+568 
-579 EIIEHMDLMYSI
+579 
-591 YHFSLCFEKNSTTG
+591 
-605 NNAKTLDEYVTIS
+605 
-618 GGPTHYTVTFSEL
+618 
-631 SLIPF
+631 
-636 NCETNRVEKE
+636 
-646 YITLFL
+646 
-652 DYLSKTSSIA
+652 
-662 ITYNSIIERIFSP
+662 
-675 SYKKK
+675 
-680 IVSFDIQREKY
+680 
-691 LTPVLFPQNTAIRPE
+691 
-706 DEDRLS
+706 
-712 SLIGQQAVESHRWN
+712 
-726 YGPVSNSDG
+726 
-735 EDIVFFCVNTLYDM
+735 
-749 LKREVSEWSPVGL
+749 
-762 LEKIYSDLE
+762 
-771 EVISSEYSQ
+771 
-780 YDRYRYD
+780 
-787 VTCYPEKEDEYLKQL
+787 
-802 NDVNRLSMALKFLA
+802 
-816 EYVTATPPSG
+816 
-826 ETPIGLGRYEFVLAI
+826 

-870 RIGIN
+870 RIGIK
-875 EAELVRMGQYGS
+875 EAELVRMGQYSS

-892 QLAYSSASFPSSSES
+892 QLAYNSESFPSTPES
-907 NDYSQA
+907 NDYSKA

-919 SAYSYSHTQLAVF
+919 SAYSYSYTQLIVF
-932 IHLLID
+932 IHLLVD
-938 FGEEHFQGEVVITTK
+938 FGEEHLQGEVVITTK
-953 DELLGYLY
+953 DELLEYLY
-961 ERDNEFTSE
+961 ECDNEFSSE

-1006 QYSFIRRPI
+1006 QYSFVRRPI

-1040 YGGRLATTDKKMNTL
+1040 YDGRLATTNKKMNTL

-1069 HISDIV
+1069 HISDII
-1075 KSFGVFKVFPN
+1075 KSFGVFRVFPN

-1093 KIADEKGDVLGDID
+1093 KIADEKSDVLGDID

-1127 FSKNPYEIHAEYQK
+1127 FSKNPYEIQAEYQK
-1141 IFLDGKK
+1141 MFVDGKK

-1170 AQYSLSRNKWT
+1170 AQYSLPRNKWT

>member
-9 IVQSTFESDD
+9 IVQSTFESAD

-77 AKMSASKFSSIIK
+77 AKMSAGKFSSIIK
-90 KLDSIS
+90 KMDSIS

-161 LKISTHIAKSIGIS
+161 LKISTRIAKSIGIS

-180 IETASTKVPSNE
+180 IEATSTKVPSNE
-192 TLSYHSKLISISR
+192 TLTYHSKLISISR

-210 MSNNDVDML
+210 MLNNDLDML
-219 DIIAIP
+219 DIIAIQ

-249 SDSYILLNVAL
+249 SDSYILLNIAL

-266 FMTLK
+266 FMALK

-285 YNSRIWYDCKKS
+285 YNRRIWHDCKKS
-297 LAKLGHRKIK
+297 LAKLEHRKIK

-342 ALDYSA
+342 ALDYNA
-348 DNMHDTYAPSK
+348 ENMHDTYAPSK
-359 YTNTITKRE
+359 YTEAIIKRE

-378 HILPQNV
+378 HIAPQNV

-460 TDNQYSFYLSDDA
+460 TDNHYSFYLSDDA
-473 SPDNPLMLITPGDAP
+473 SPDNPLMLITPGGAP

-547 LTSDVNFISDVPDVN
+547 LTSDVDFISDVPDIN

-579 EIIEHMDLMYSI
+579 EIIE
-591 YHFSLCFEKNSTTG
+591 
-605 NNAKTLDEYVTIS
+605 
-618 GGPTHYTVTFSEL
+618 
-631 SLIPF
+631 
-636 NCETNRVEKE
+636 R
-646 YITLFL
+646 
-652 DYLSKTSSIA
+652 
-662 ITYNSIIERIFSP
+662 
-675 SYKKK
+675 
-680 IVSFDIQREKY
+680 
-691 LTPVLFPQNTAIRPE
+691 
-706 DEDRLS
+706 
-712 SLIGQQAVESHRWN
+712 
-726 YGPVSNSDG
+726 
-735 EDIVFFCVNTLYDM
+735 
-749 LKREVSEWSPVGL
+749 
-762 LEKIYSDLE
+762 
-771 EVISSEYSQ
+771 
-780 YDRYRYD
+780 
-787 VTCYPEKEDEYLKQL
+787 
-802 NDVNRLSMALKFLA
+802 
-816 EYVTATPPSG
+816 
-826 ETPIGLGRYEFVLAI
+826 
-841 CVQIIEWAYRKD
+841 
-853 LLHYK
+853 
-858 MMNLPI
+858 I

-870 RIGIN
+870 RIGIK
-875 EAELVRMGQYGS
+875 EAELVRMGQYSS

-892 QLAYSSASFPSSSES
+892 QLAYNSESFPSTPES
-907 NDYSQA
+907 NDYSKA

-919 SAYSYSHTQLAVF
+919 SAYSYSYTQLIVF
-932 IHLLID
+932 IH
-938 FGEEHFQGEVVITTK
+938 Q
-953 DELLGYLY
+953 ELQLPDRPSQKRKSKY
-961 ERDNEFTSE
+961 FFPQ
-970 ISTRILKDITLT
+970 I
-982 AREDFMKAPA
+982 PA
-992 GFRKEDVYPWRFNR
+992 F
-1006 QYSFIRRPI
+1006 
-1015 LCRGNDLIWGIRQLY
+1015 
-1030 HSLLYVTNLI
+1030 
-1040 YGGRLATTDKKMNTL
+1040 
-1055 MGRICNDQGDAFNQ
+1055 
-1069 HISDIV
+1069 
-1075 KSFGVFKVFPN
+1075 
-1086 VKRINKK
+1086 
-1093 KIADEKGDVLGDID
+1093 DID
-1107 VLIID
+1107 VKLYWLD
-1112 EKKHRIVV
+1112 QQPLVASSLTFVV
-1120 AEVKNFD
+1120 F
-1127 FSKNPYEIHAEYQK
+1127 PIRQ
-1141 IFLDGKK
+1141 
-1148 KSFATKHKRRVE
+1148 
-1160 WVIAHFDDVR
+1160 
-1170 AQYSLSRNKWT
+1170 
-1181 VHGVFI
+1181 
-1187 TNEPLMSVNT
+1187 PL
-1197 YRKKLSVLSEAEL
+1197 LSEL
-1210 SVESLRKIQ
+1210 SFESHLKFRHA

>member
-77 AKMSASKFSSIIK
+77 AKMSAGKFSSIIK
-90 KLDSIS
+90 KMDSIS

-161 LKISTHIAKSIGIS
+161 LKISTRIAKSIGIS

-180 IETASTKVPSNE
+180 IEATSTKVPSNE
-192 TLSYHSKLISISR
+192 TLTYHSKLISISR

-210 MSNNDVDML
+210 MLNNDLDML
-219 DIIAIP
+219 DIIAIQ

-249 SDSYILLNVAL
+249 SDSYILLNIAL

-266 FMTLK
+266 FMALK

-285 YNSRIWYDCKKS
+285 YNRRIWHDCKKS
-297 LAKLGHRKIK
+297 LAKLEHRKIK

-342 ALDYSA
+342 ALDYNPE
-348 DNMHDTYAPSK
+348 NMHDTYAPSK
-359 YTNTITKRE
+359 YTEAIIKRE

-378 HILPQNV
+378 HIAPQNV

-460 TDNQYSFYLSDDA
+460 TDNHYSFYLSDDA
-473 SPDNPLMLITPGDAP
+473 SPDNPLMLITPGGAP

-547 LTSDVNFISDVPDVN
+547 LTSDVDFISDVPDIN

-579 EIIEHMDLMYSI
+579 EIIERMDLMYSI
-591 YHFSLCFEKNSTTG
+591 
-605 NNAKTLDEYVTIS
+605 
-618 GGPTHYTVTFSEL
+618 
-631 SLIPF
+631 
-636 NCETNRVEKE
+636 
-646 YITLFL
+646 
-652 DYLSKTSSIA
+652 
-662 ITYNSIIERIFSP
+662 
-675 SYKKK
+675 
-680 IVSFDIQREKY
+680 
-691 LTPVLFPQNTAIRPE
+691 
-706 DEDRLS
+706 
-712 SLIGQQAVESHRWN
+712 
-726 YGPVSNSDG
+726 
-735 EDIVFFCVNTLYDM
+735 
-749 LKREVSEWSPVGL
+749 
-762 LEKIYSDLE
+762 
-771 EVISSEYSQ
+771 
-780 YDRYRYD
+780 
-787 VTCYPEKEDEYLKQL
+787 
-802 NDVNRLSMALKFLA
+802 
-816 EYVTATPPSG
+816 
-826 ETPIGLGRYEFVLAI
+826 
-841 CVQIIEWAYRKD
+841 
-853 LLHYK
+853 LLH
-858 MMNLPI
+858 
-864 SILKSN
+864 
-870 RIGIN
+870 R
-875 EAELVRMGQYGS
+875 
-887 RYRKE
+887 
-892 QLAYSSASFPSSSES
+892 
-907 NDYSQA
+907 
-913 LDEAFL
+913 
-919 SAYSYSHTQLAVF
+919 H
-932 IHLLID
+932 
-938 FGEEHFQGEVVITTK
+938 
-953 DELLGYLY
+953 
-961 ERDNEFTSE
+961 
-970 ISTRILKDITLT
+970 
-982 AREDFMKAPA
+982 
-992 GFRKEDVYPWRFNR
+992 
-1006 QYSFIRRPI
+1006 
-1015 LCRGNDLIWGIRQLY
+1015 
-1030 HSLLYVTNLI
+1030 
-1040 YGGRLATTDKKMNTL
+1040 
-1055 MGRICNDQGDAFNQ
+1055 
-1069 HISDIV
+1069 
-1075 KSFGVFKVFPN
+1075 
-1086 VKRINKK
+1086 
-1093 KIADEKGDVLGDID
+1093 
-1107 VLIID
+1107 
-1112 EKKHRIVV
+1112 
-1120 AEVKNFD
+1120 
-1127 FSKNPYEIHAEYQK
+1127 
-1141 IFLDGKK
+1141 
-1148 KSFATKHKRRVE
+1148 
-1160 WVIAHFDDVR
+1160 
-1170 AQYSLSRNKWT
+1170 
-1181 VHGVFI
+1181 
-1187 TNEPLMSVNT
+1187 
-1197 YRKKLSVLSEAEL
+1197 
-1210 SVESLRKIQ
+1210 

>member
-77 AKMSASKFSSIIK
+77 AKMSAGKFSSIIK
-90 KLDSIS
+90 KMDSIS

-128 AYRLQMLCEIFFG
+128 AYRLQMFCEIFFG

-161 LKISTHIAKSIGIS
+161 LKISTCIAKSIGIS

-180 IETASTKVPSNE
+180 IEAASTKVPSNE
-192 TLSYHSKLISISR
+192 TLTYHSKLISISR

-210 MSNNDVDML
+210 MLNNDLDML
-219 DIIAIP
+219 DIIAIQ

-249 SDSYILLNVAL
+249 SGSYILLNIAL

-266 FMTLK
+266 FMALK

-285 YNSRIWYDCKKS
+285 YNRRIWHDCKKS
-297 LAKLGHRKIK
+297 LAKLEHREIK

-342 ALDYSA
+342 ALDYNA
-348 DNMHDTYAPSK
+348 ENMHDTYAPSK
-359 YTNTITKRE
+359 YTETIIKRE

-378 HILPQNV
+378 HIAPQNV
-385 FHLVI
+385 FHLII
-390 LNGIGRAVSCSLKNV
+390 LNGIGRAVSCFLKNA

-460 TDNQYSFYLSDDA
+460 TDNHYSFYLSDDA

-547 LTSDVNFISDVPDVN
+547 LTSDVDFISDVPDIN

-579 EIIEHMDLMYSI
+579 EIIERMDLMYSI
-591 YHFSLCFEKNSTTG
+591 YHFSLCFEKN
-605 NNAKTLDEYVTIS
+605 K
-618 GGPTHYTVTFSEL
+618 H
-631 SLIPF
+631 
-636 NCETNRVEKE
+636 
-646 YITLFL
+646 
-652 DYLSKTSSIA
+652 SKI
-662 ITYNSIIERIFSP
+662 
-675 SYKKK
+675 
-680 IVSFDIQREKY
+680 
-691 LTPVLFPQNTAIRPE
+691 
-706 DEDRLS
+706 
-712 SLIGQQAVESHRWN
+712 
-726 YGPVSNSDG
+726 
-735 EDIVFFCVNTLYDM
+735 
-749 LKREVSEWSPVGL
+749 
-762 LEKIYSDLE
+762 
-771 EVISSEYSQ
+771 
-780 YDRYRYD
+780 
-787 VTCYPEKEDEYLKQL
+787 
-802 NDVNRLSMALKFLA
+802 
-816 EYVTATPPSG
+816 
-826 ETPIGLGRYEFVLAI
+826 
-841 CVQIIEWAYRKD
+841 
-853 LLHYK
+853 
-858 MMNLPI
+858 
-864 SILKSN
+864 
-870 RIGIN
+870 
-875 EAELVRMGQYGS
+875 
-887 RYRKE
+887 
-892 QLAYSSASFPSSSES
+892 
-907 NDYSQA
+907 
-913 LDEAFL
+913 
-919 SAYSYSHTQLAVF
+919 
-932 IHLLID
+932 
-938 FGEEHFQGEVVITTK
+938 
-953 DELLGYLY
+953 
-961 ERDNEFTSE
+961 
-970 ISTRILKDITLT
+970 
-982 AREDFMKAPA
+982 
-992 GFRKEDVYPWRFNR
+992 
-1006 QYSFIRRPI
+1006 
-1015 LCRGNDLIWGIRQLY
+1015 
-1030 HSLLYVTNLI
+1030 
-1040 YGGRLATTDKKMNTL
+1040 
-1055 MGRICNDQGDAFNQ
+1055 
-1069 HISDIV
+1069 
-1075 KSFGVFKVFPN
+1075 
-1086 VKRINKK
+1086 
-1093 KIADEKGDVLGDID
+1093 
-1107 VLIID
+1107 
-1112 EKKHRIVV
+1112 
-1120 AEVKNFD
+1120 
-1127 FSKNPYEIHAEYQK
+1127 
-1141 IFLDGKK
+1141 
-1148 KSFATKHKRRVE
+1148 
-1160 WVIAHFDDVR
+1160 
-1170 AQYSLSRNKWT
+1170 
-1181 VHGVFI
+1181 
-1187 TNEPLMSVNT
+1187 
-1197 YRKKLSVLSEAEL
+1197 
-1210 SVESLRKIQ
+1210 